1 MSLDPPKK
9 TIRPEVKRAILNTF
23 RICAFRICFLWMAG
37 IFVDHLF
44 MVPIAWLLEAEDLR
58 ALKSVNLLEI

>member
-1 MSLDPPKK
+1 MSLDPPQKNDPY
-9 TIRPEVKRAILNTF
+9 RSEESDFEHNLEFAP
-23 RICAFRICFLWMAG
+23 LWMAG

-58 ALKSVNLLEI
+58 ALKSVKLLEI